1 MKNTSTTV
9 KTIGTGVRKEACVVD
24 NLVKFTP
31 LPHQEAIK
39 NYFFTFTPPRIA
51 SLSSFGQWKNLHQ
64 YNNSRRNDK
73 KKGY

>member
-1 MKNTSTTV
+1 MKNTTTTL

-39 NYFFTFTPPRIA
+39 NYFWRY
-51 SLSSFGQWKNLHQ
+51 L
-64 YNNSRRNDK
+64 
-73 KKGY
+73 